1 VKIKNTIILLGV
13 FIVLLLFILFLD
25 KKAPADKASGPEE
38 KLVTLAPADIQK
50 VTFKKE
56 TETLTFNKDDKGD
69 WMMLEP
75 LEAKADNTEVGQL
88 VDGFADLKIERVVEK
103 ESSDLKKYQIPLKEI
118 SLWVKGQDNPV
129 KILIGQENP
138 LGNTFYA
145 QKDGDKRIVLL
156 PSTLKTALDKKLF
169 DFRQKDIFKYETAD
183 VAAIRLQSK
192 EASWEAVKKDGEWF
206 FQKPFKALAK
216 ESKITDLLGSLSNQR
231 AKEFVAEAKKAED
244 VKKAGLDKPEYQ
256 VTLSLPKDNKELGF
270 AFHKADDKTYVTTSQ
285 STKIIVPE
293 IEMLADL
300 DKKPADLRENK
311 IVVFNTWQAS
321 KVGLKKGGL
330 SLMLTKASNDKWY
343 FDAAQKEEAD
353 ASKID
358 TFVRKIE
365 SLEAAE
371 YVDAPKGL
379 AEYGLEKPQAEVTIW
394 TKESGEKPVE
404 KSFTVLIGKEDKD
417 KKQAVV
423 KNARFDYLFR
433 VDSAFLT
440 EFPKEAKDWKAPVPE
455 KKEPEKK

>member
-1 VKIKNTIILLGV
+1 MKIKNTIILLGV
-13 FIVLLLFILFLD
+13 FVFVLLFILFLD
-25 KKAPADKASGPEE
+25 KKGPADKTETPEE
-38 KLVTLAPADIQK
+38 KLVALAAADIQK
-50 VTFKKE
+50 ITFKKE
-56 TETLTFNKDDKGD
+56 TETLIFAKDDKGD

-75 LEAKADNTEVGQL
+75 LEAKADKTEVSQL
-88 VDGFADLKIERVVEK
+88 VDGFADLKIERVIEK
-103 ESSDLKKYQIPLKEI
+103 ESTDLKRYQIPLKEVSI
-118 SLWVKGQDNPV
+118 WVKGQDNPV

-169 DFRQKDIFKYETAD
+169 DFRQKDIFKFETAD
-183 VAAIRLQSK
+183 AASIKLQSK
-192 EASWEAVKKDGEWF
+192 EAAWEAVKKDGEWF
-206 FQKPFKALAK
+206 FQKPFKARAK
-216 ESKITDLLGSLSNQR
+216 DSKITDLLGTLSNQR

-244 VKKAGLDKPEYQ
+244 LKKTGLDKPEYQ
-256 VTLSLPKDNKELGF
+256 VTLSLPKDNKELVF
-270 AFHKADDKTYVTTSQ
+270 VFHKTDDKTYVTTSQ

-293 IEMLADL
+293 IEPLADL
-300 DKKPADLRENK
+300 DRKPADLRENK
-311 IVVFNTWQAS
+311 VVTFNTWQAS
-321 KVGLKKGGL
+321 KVGLKKDGL
-330 SLMLTKASNDKWY
+330 SLTLTKASNDKWY

-379 AEYGLEKPQAEVTIW
+379 AEYGLDKPQAEVTVW

-417 KKQAVV
+417 KKLAVL
-423 KNARFDYLFR
+423 KNARLDYFFR

-440 EFPKEAKDWKAPVPE
+440 EFPKEAKDWKAPEPE